1 MAINT
6 KPISTNQGCKGLV
19 PKKGV
24 DTLFLYYFL
33 YKSVDLLN
41 SLGTGT
47 TFKELSGSK
56 LTTVIIPIP
65 SLKAQQIIVKKL
77 DALSAETKKL
87 EAIYYQKINDLEE
100 LKKSVLQ
107 KAFSGELKTKEV
119 LI

>member
-1 MAINT
+1 LAINT

-56 LTTVIIPIP
+56 LTNVIIPIP
-65 SLKAQQIIVKKL
+65 SLKAQQIIVEKL
-77 DALSAETKKL
+77 DSLSEETKKI
-87 EAIYYQKINDLEE
+87 EAIYKQKIKDLEE

-107 KAFSGELKTKEV
+107 KAFSGEL
-119 LI
+119 